1 MHQILGIVTPND
13 AEDLRNM
20 SKYNNN
26 ISDFSHQTIKKI
38 ANTYQKELDDQELIL
53 SKPSYWRIEHKSKGH
68 DWHYDGCKEAN
79 GKLVDNHMAWCNIGT
94 SILLSKSDE
103 YTGGAL
109 KFLVDGQEVTIHNH
123 YLSGVMYSADKHN
136 NPLKHKVEP
145 HKGNRVVLLMFF
157 ATKPVSQ
164 DQLKGN

>member
-53 SKPSYWRIEHKSKGH
+53 SKPSHWPIDKMSRGP
-68 DWHYDGCKEAN
+68 DCHYDGCK
-79 GKLVDNHMAWCNIGT
+79 
-94 SILLSKSDE
+94 
-103 YTGGAL
+103 
-109 KFLVDGQEVTIHNH
+109 
-123 YLSGVMYSADKHN
+123 
-136 NPLKHKVEP
+136 
-145 HKGNRVVLLMFF
+145 
-157 ATKPVSQ
+157 
-164 DQLKGN
+164 

>member
-20 SKYNNN
+20 SNLNNKN
-26 ISDFSHQTIKKI
+26 TDWSPQIIRDI
-38 ANTYQKELDDQELIL
+38 ADRYQQELDDQELIL
-53 SKPSYWRIEHKSKGH
+53 SAPSYWRIEIMSKGH
-68 DWHYDGCKEAN
+68 DWHYDGCKEEN
-79 GKLVDNHMAWCNIGT
+79 GELVDNHMPWCKIGT

-109 KFLVDGQEVTIHNH
+109 KFLVDGQEVTVHNH